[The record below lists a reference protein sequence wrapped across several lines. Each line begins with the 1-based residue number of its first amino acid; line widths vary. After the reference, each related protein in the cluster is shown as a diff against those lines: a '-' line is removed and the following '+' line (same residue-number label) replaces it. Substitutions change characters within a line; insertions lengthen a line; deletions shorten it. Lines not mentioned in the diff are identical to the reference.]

1 MTRRRGHLLFW
12 LGVIGGLAADLV
24 SKHCVFQFLSRH
36 DGTYD
41 VWPGVFMLSR
51 HTNTGGPFSILG
63 GHSSMLVAVT
73 FLALIVMGY
82 LYLSGVR
89 QGKTPALV
97 GLSLITAG
105 ALGNLADRL
114 HGGEVRDFLNFYII
128 HYPVFN
134 VADILIVAGAIVYG
148 IEVLRG
154 EPKTPKTE
162 ASRGSASH
170 G

>member
-1 MTRRRGHLLFW
+1 
-12 LGVIGGLAADLV
+12 
-24 SKHCVFQFLSRH
+24 
-36 DGTYD
+36 
-41 VWPGVFMLSR
+41 
-51 HTNTGGPFSILG
+51 
-63 GHSSMLVAVT
+63 
-73 FLALIVMGY
+73 MGY